1 MDLHTTGYRGWS
13 YFIDYDIPICRY
25 LKFFFG
31 DGVYSEGSSTGGD
44 GVDFSMKL
52 VYTEVFSDTGKLL
65 YSFTDLFTSI

>member
-1 MDLHTTGYRGWS
+1 MISPFVG
-13 YFIDYDIPICRY
+13 I

-31 DGVYSEGSSTGGD
+31 DGVYSGGSSMGGD